1 MFSAVLYES
10 LKLET
15 IRMFF
20 SRWVIKLT
28 GAMKYYSAIKMD
40 KYWQMQLQLLQEII
54 VSGGKKSPKIS
65 YYMFLF
71 IYNSWA
77 EKTVEMEKTSCW
89 A

>member
-1 MFSAVLYES
+1 MFSAILYDS

-15 IRMFF
+15 IWMFF

-54 VSGGKKSPKIS
+54 VSGEKKNPQRSHIVCFCLYTILELKK
-65 YYMFLF
+65 L
-71 IYNSWA
+71 
-77 EKTVEMEKTSCW
+77 
-89 A
+89 

>member
-28 GAMKYYSAIKMD
+28 WEMKYYSAIKMD